1 VPTAAGALVVAAVA
15 YPASEASGDVLDV
28 AADAARC
35 ATGRR
40 KNAQKRPSLVVV
52 METTSQPSA
61 DLRVSSAARPSGLAL
76 NGLNA
81 AYSNMIGR
89 LAVARSLDEVTKA
102 RRVAFFGPAGTFT
115 EQALLTQSD
124 LAAIERIPMRTVP
137 DVLDAVSNGDADLG
151 FVPIENS
158 IEGTVNFTQD
168 ALVFDHELL
177 IQREVVLDIEH
188 CILGRPGTILRD
200 VKVLLSIPVATAQCH
215 NFVRTELPDVEVR
228 AANSTAEAA
237 RLVAEDQ
244 ASAMAAIAPA
254 NAAPMY
260 GLEVLRRN
268 IADHE
273 GNQTRFVL
281 VGRDRIPARTGHD
294 KTGLVVFQ
302 RADEPGSLIGILQ
315 EFAARR
321 INLQQLLSR
330 PTKRGGLGDYCF
342 VIYADGHIADEVMAD
357 ALRDLRTKQGN
368 VKFLGS
374 YPAAGTHT
382 QSARDHADQRWR
394 DADDWLRD
402 IRSRIVD

>member
-1 VPTAAGALVVAAVA
+1 MVLDAATAVGLVAVLTTAAGAVA
-15 YPASEASGDVLDV
+15 
-28 AADAARC
+28 R
-35 ATGRR
+35 TGRR
-40 KNAQKRPSLVVV
+40 KNAQNRPSCVVV
-52 METTSQPSA
+52 MDTTSQPSA

-81 AYSNMIGR
+81 AYSNMNRR
-89 LAVARSLDEVTKA
+89 LSLPRSLDEVTNA
-102 RRVAFFGPAGTFT
+102 RRVGYFGPAGTFT
-115 EQALLTQSD
+115 EQALLTQPD
-124 LAAIERIPMRTVP
+124 LAAMQLVPYRTVP
-137 DVLDAVSNGDADLG
+137 DVLDAVESGEVDLG

-168 ALVFDHELL
+168 ALVFDHDLL

-188 CILGRPGTILRD
+188 CVLARPGTTLEN

-215 NFVRTELPDVEVR
+215 VFVRNSLPRAEIR

-237 RLVAEDQ
+237 RLVSED
-244 ASAMAAIAPA
+244 SSNTLAAIAPE
-254 NAAPMY
+254 NAARIY
-260 GLEVLRRN
+260 GLKVLRRN
-268 IADHE
+268 VADHE
-273 GNQTRFVL
+273 GNQTRFIL
-281 VGRDRIPARTGHD
+281 VGKGRIPARTGND

-321 INLQQLLSR
+321 INLSQLLSR

-342 VIYADGHIADEVMAD
+342 VIYADAHVSDEVMAD
-357 ALRDLRTKQGN
+357 ALRDLRTKQGD

-374 YPAAGTHT
+374 YPNASPQPA
-382 QSARDHADQRWR
+382 SMREHADQRWR

-402 IRSRIVD
+402 IRSRVDG

>member
-1 VPTAAGALVVAAVA
+1 VLDAATAVGLVAVFTTEAVA
-15 YPASEASGDVLDV
+15 V
-28 AADAARC
+28 AR
-35 ATGRR
+35 TGRR
-40 KNAQKRPSLVVV
+40 KKAQNRPSCVVV
-52 METTSQPSA
+52 IDTTSQPSA

-81 AYSNMIGR
+81 AYSNMIRR
-89 LAVARSLDEVTKA
+89 LSLPRSLDEVTNA
-102 RRVAFFGPAGTFT
+102 RRVGYFGPAGTFT
-115 EQALLTQSD
+115 EQALLTQPD
-124 LAAIERIPMRTVP
+124 LAAMQLAPYRTVP
-137 DVLDAVSNGDADLG
+137 DVLDAVESSEVDLG

-168 ALVFDHELL
+168 ALVFDHDLL
-177 IQREVVLDIEH
+177 IRREVVLDIEH
-188 CILGRPGTILRD
+188 CVLARPGTTLEN

-215 NFVRTELPDVEVR
+215 VFVRNSLPQAEVR

-237 RLVAEDQ
+237 RLVSED
-244 ASAMAAIAPA
+244 SSNTLAAIAPE
-254 NAAPMY
+254 NAARIY

-268 IADHE
+268 VADHE
-273 GNQTRFVL
+273 GNQTRFIL
-281 VGRDRIPARTGHD
+281 VGKDRIPARTGND

-321 INLQQLLSR
+321 INLSQLLSR

-342 VIYADGHIADEVMAD
+342 VIYADAHVSDEVMTD
-357 ALRDLRTKQGN
+357 ALRDLRTKQGD

-374 YPAAGTHT
+374 YPNASPQPA
-382 QSARDHADQRWR
+382 SVREHADQRWR

-402 IRSRIVD
+402 IRSRIDG

>member
-1 VPTAAGALVVAAVA
+1 
-15 YPASEASGDVLDV
+15 VLDA

-81 AYSNMIGR
+81 AYSNMSGR

-188 CILGRPGTILRD
+188 CILGRPGATLRD

>member
-1 VPTAAGALVVAAVA
+1 MLDAATAVGLVAVFTTEAVA
-15 YPASEASGDVLDV
+15 V
-28 AADAARC
+28 AR
-35 ATGRR
+35 TGRR
-40 KNAQKRPSLVVV
+40 KKAQNRPSCVVV
-52 METTSQPSA
+52 IDTTSQPSA

-81 AYSNMIGR
+81 AYSNMNRR
-89 LAVARSLDEVTKA
+89 LSLPRSLDEVTNA
-102 RRVAFFGPAGTFT
+102 RRVGYFGPAGTFT
-115 EQALLTQSD
+115 EQALLTQPD
-124 LAAIERIPMRTVP
+124 LAAMQLAPYRTVP
-137 DVLDAVSNGDADLG
+137 DVLDAVESSEVDLG

-168 ALVFDHELL
+168 ALVFDHDLL

-188 CILGRPGTILRD
+188 CVLARPGTTLEN

-215 NFVRTELPDVEVR
+215 VFVRNSLPQAEVR

-237 RLVAEDQ
+237 RLVSED
-244 ASAMAAIAPA
+244 SSNTLAAIAPE
-254 NAAPMY
+254 NAARIY

-268 IADHE
+268 VADHE
-273 GNQTRFVL
+273 GNQTRFIL
-281 VGRDRIPARTGHD
+281 VGKDRIPARTGND

-321 INLQQLLSR
+321 INLSQLLSR

-342 VIYADGHIADEVMAD
+342 VIYADAHVSDEVMAD
-357 ALRDLRTKQGN
+357 ALRDLRTKQGD

-374 YPAAGTHT
+374 YPNASPQPA
-382 QSARDHADQRWR
+382 SIREHADQRWR

-402 IRSRIVD
+402 IRSRIDG